1 MPEAGRRSF
10 LRDNGLSIGA
20 ALLFLSS
27 LVGQAFA
34 GWHAFN
40 NQQHADGLG
49 TVTLGQYLGSSS
61 FAVDVAENWQ
71 SEYLQFLVFILMTIW
86 LVQRGS
92 TESSELDKSGLESD
106 KEQKVGRYAESD
118 SPAWARAGGWRTWAY
133 SWSLFGLMATIFVG
147 SWLAQ
152 LVAGWASFNEV
163 RLGRLQDPLSVGGYF
178 LDADFWS
185 RTLQNWQSEFLAVG
199 SMAIFSVYLRQ
210 RGSSQSKPVGAAHH
224 ATSEEG

>member
-1 MPEAGRRSF
+1 VRRFVKESS
-10 LRDNGLSIGA
+10 LSLFFGAIFVA
-20 ALLFLSS
+20 ALA
-27 LVGQAFA
+27 GQAFS
-34 GWHAFN
+34 GWHQFN
-40 NQQHADGLG
+40 DAQLAANLGLVSFGRYLTSADF
-49 TVTLGQYLGSSS
+49 V
-61 FAVDVAENWQ
+61 ADVAENWQ